1 VAFTPEEEKVL
12 RVMIEREAAAAK
24 AAAALADAEAA
35 LEAAQAARQAA
46 VTDVELSTMQVVA
59 DLNRQHAPAI
69 NAAFAAREAAK
80 QAVSAAQ
87 APVKAAE
94 VKP

>member
-1 VAFTPEEEKVL
+1 MAFTPEEEKVV
-12 RVMIEREAAAAK
+12 RGIIAREAAAAK

-35 LEAAQAARQAA
+35 LEAAQAARQAD
-46 VTDVELSTMQVVA
+46 VTQAELAAMEVVSG
-59 DLNRQHAPAI
+59 LNRQHAATI
-69 NAAFAAREAAK
+69 NAAFAAVAQAK

>member
-12 RVMIEREAAAAK
+12 RVMIEREAAADK
-24 AAAALADAEAA
+24 AAIALADAEAA
-35 LEAAQAARQAA
+35 LEAAQAARQTA
-46 VTDVELSTMQVVA
+46 VTDVELATQA
-59 DLNRQHAPAI
+59 TIYDLNRQHAPAI
-69 NAAFAAREAAK
+69 NAAFAAVAEAK

>member
-1 VAFTPEEEKVL
+1 ME
-12 RVMIEREAAAAK
+12 
-24 AAAALADAEAA
+24 
-35 LEAAQAARQAA
+35 
-46 VTDVELSTMQVVA
+46 VVSG
-59 DLNRQHAPAI
+59 LNRKHAGAI
-69 NAAFAAREAAK
+69 NAAFAAVAEAK